1 MKKSIF
7 LFLFLV
13 SINVSCIYSQTFQ
26 AKVFGDFNKNA
37 SMVVVSK
44 TSETNITALIESYL
58 LMEGFD
64 VRSESVA
71 SSDKKEILNDVNDK
85 NGVEQKISVSNTTYI
100 ASNYIVETNFSEDWD
115 LIWKIKT
122 ITVKISDLSTGKIAA
137 IINKKSTSMRN
148 PDSVA
153 KGIVEALMTEINK

>member
-1 MKKSIF
+1 MKKSTV
-7 LFLFLV
+7 LFLFYVLFNFTTV
-13 SINVSCIYSQTFQ
+13 FSQTFQ
-26 AKVFGDFNKNA
+26 AKVFGDFNRNA

-64 VRSESVA
+64 VRSESIA
-71 SSDKKEILNDVNDK
+71 STDKKEISNDVKDS
-85 NGVEQKISVSNTTYI
+85 NGVEQKIAVSNTTYI
-100 ASNYIVETNFSEDWD
+100 ASTYIVETNFSEEWD

-137 IINKKSTSMRN
+137 IINKKSTAMRN
-148 PDSVA
+148 PDSIA
-153 KGIVEALMTEINK
+153 KGIIEALMAEINK